1 MKSIVFFNNKGGVG
15 KTTLLCNL
23 AAYLAIE
30 LDKKVLVV
38 DADPQCNSTSYLLK
52 DKDVDSLYE
61 KVRRQTIESFMT
73 PVKRGQG
80 FIDKKIQPLHSER
93 FRCDLIP
100 GDPKLSLS
108 EDLLATDW
116 KGATTGDH
124 RGMQTTL
131 VFKHLA
137 RLYNEYDYIF
147 FDVGPSLGA
156 INRSVMLGC
165 DYFVTPMSVDVF
177 SLMAIDNMSL
187 SLDKWKKGFETG
199 LDQYKNEEHE
209 DFSIENKPV
218 SWTLQFAGYVMQ
230 QYKAKTV
237 RGNRVHVN
245 AYEKISKRI
254 PSKIKSELTQKYADT
269 SDLDMVLGEVEHLHS
284 LVPMSQT
291 SKAPIFQLKARDG
304 VVGAHFSKVE
314 EARKIFGKISRNL
327 LKNIGDEVLTND

>member
-23 AAYLAIE
+23 AGYLAIH
-30 LDKKVLVV
+30 LNKKVLIV
-38 DADPQCNSTSYLLK
+38 DADPQCNSTSYLL
-52 DKDVDSLYE
+52 DDMEVDALYG
-61 KVRRQTIESFMT
+61 KVRRDTIESFMV
-73 PVKRGQG
+73 PVRRGQG
-80 FIDKKIQPLHSER
+80 FINSPIKPTHSKR
-93 FRCDLIP
+93 FHCDLIP

-116 KGATTGDH
+116 KGATSGEH

-131 VFKHLA
+131 VFRHLTH
-137 RLYNEYDYIF
+137 LYKDYDYIL

-165 DYFVTPMSVDVF
+165 DFFVTPMSVDVF
-177 SLMAIDNMSL
+177 SLMAVDNMNL
-187 SLDKWKKGFETG
+187 SLDKWKDGFESG
-199 LDQYKNEEHE
+199 LARYKKEEEE
-209 DFSIENKPV
+209 DFSINNERV
-218 SWTLQFAGYVMQ
+218 EWRLHFAGYVMQ

-245 AYEKISKRI
+245 AYEKISKKI
-254 PSKIKSELTQKYADT
+254 PAKIEEQLAKNYSENSKLDT
-269 SDLDMVLGEVEHLHS
+269 NLGEVQNLHS

-291 SKAPIFQLKARDG
+291 SKSPIFELKARDG

-314 EARKIFGKISRNL
+314 EAKEIFKNITLNL
-327 LKNIGDEVLTND
+327 LRNIDDK